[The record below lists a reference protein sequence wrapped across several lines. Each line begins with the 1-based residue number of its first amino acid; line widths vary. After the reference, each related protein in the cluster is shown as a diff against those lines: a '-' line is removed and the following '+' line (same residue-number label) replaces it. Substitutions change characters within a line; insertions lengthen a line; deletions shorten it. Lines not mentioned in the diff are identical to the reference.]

1 MARLVLPL
9 APSNKSLA
17 ADSRLDRET
26 WTSLTLERTHEE
38 TRMQTIWQFLV
49 SGFTVLLVS
58 AAAHDTAAQTNT
70 PPSKVETRLITL
82 GTVAGPPPRPHR
94 AQFSNLLIVN
104 DTLYVVD
111 AGDGVARRI
120 AKAGFNVRDVG
131 TIFITHHHDDHTKIW
146 SRLRCNIS
154 RSAPRS
160 ELPTE
165 AVQYRL
171 SNYSSVTTSIPE

>member
-104 DTLYVVD
+104 STLYVID

-120 AKAGFNVRDVG
+120 AKAGFNSPLLD
-131 TIFITHHHDDHTKIW
+131 
-146 SRLRCNIS
+146 
-154 RSAPRS
+154 
-160 ELPTE
+160 
-165 AVQYRL
+165 
-171 SNYSSVTTSIPE
+171 